1 MKKIIFTAL
10 SFCAILVFTTVL
22 AIDKSPA
29 SKPVKSA
36 KAKINLAAVKLKN
49 VEFGFDKRKINPAF
63 EAELDK
69 VAAMLKENN
78 ASLKIS
84 GHADNI
90 GTYLY
95 NWHLSAD
102 RSKTVKE
109 YLVSKGA
116 DSSKIAATEFGD
128 TKPIASNKTV
138 EGRKKNR
145 RVEMSFL

>member
-1 MKKIIFTAL
+1 MKKAVFTAV
-10 SFCAILVFTTVL
+10 SFVAILVFTTVMALDKAPAKSTLNVAKTKSL
-22 AIDKSPA
+22 AD
-29 SKPVKSA
+29 
-36 KAKINLAAVKLKN
+36 VKLKN
-49 VEFGFDKRKINPAF
+49 VEFGFDKRSIKPDFA
-63 EAELDK
+63 EELDK
-69 VAAMLKENN
+69 VAAMMKENN
-78 ASLKIS
+78 ASIKIS

-90 GTYLY
+90 GAYLY

-128 TKPIASNKTV
+128 TKPIATNKT
-138 EGRKKNR
+138 ETGRQKNR